1 MDIIKLLEYLQEII
15 ETGGKIP
22 MTGKVV
28 IDKSEAVKTIEQII
42 DCMPE
47 QFRKAQWILE
57 EKERILSEAIK
68 EAELMKK
75 ENLDMLKR
83 QIESHNITKEAQA
96 MAEQIIAS
104 AQKDA
109 KAMRLGAR
117 DYAGEILSQLEVQ
130 INEKGSDMLSSL
142 KRDVE
147 GFVSTIQSEV
157 SSTSNTI
164 RENIKELKGMK

>member
-1 MDIIKLLEYLQEII
+1 MDVIKLLEYLQEII

-28 IDKSEAVKTIEQII
+28 IDKSETMKTIDQII
-42 DCMPE
+42 NCMPE

-75 ENLDMLKR
+75 ENWDMLRR
-83 QIESHNITKEAQA
+83 QIENHNITKEAQV
-96 MAEQIIAS
+96 MAEQLIAS

-117 DYAGEILSQLEVQ
+117 DYAGEILSQLEMEVDR
-130 INEKGSDMLSSL
+130 KGDEMLSLL

-147 GFVSTIQSEV
+147 GFVASIQSDV
-157 SSTSNTI
+157 SSTTSTI
-164 RENIKELKGMK
+164 RNNIKELKSMK

>member
-1 MDIIKLLEYLQEII
+1 MDVIKLLEYLQEII

-28 IDKSEAVKTIEQII
+28 IDKSETMKTIDQII
-42 DCMPE
+42 NCMPE

-75 ENLDMLKR
+75 ENLDMLRR
-83 QIESHNITKEAQA
+83 QIENHNITKEAQV
-96 MAEQIIAS
+96 MAEQLIAS

-117 DYAGEILSQLEVQ
+117 DYAGEILSQLEMEVDR
-130 INEKGSDMLSSL
+130 KGDEMLSLL

-147 GFVSTIQSEV
+147 GFVASIQSDV
-157 SSTSNTI
+157 SSTTTTI
-164 RENIKELKGMK
+164 RNNIKELKSMK

>member
-1 MDIIKLLEYLQEII
+1 MDVIKLLEYLQEII

-22 MTGKVV
+22 MTNKIV
-28 IDKSEAVKTIEQII
+28 IDKSEALKAIEKII

-83 QIESHNITKEAQA
+83 QIENHNITKEAQA
-96 MAEQIIAS
+96 MSEQIIAS

-117 DYAGEILSQLEVQ
+117 DYASEILSQLELQ
-130 INEKGSDMLSSL
+130 IDKKSTEMLSLL
-142 KRDVE
+142 KRDME
-147 GFVSTIQSEV
+147 NFVDSIQSDV
-157 SSTSNTI
+157 SSTASTI
-164 RENIKELKGMK
+164 RDNIKELKGIK